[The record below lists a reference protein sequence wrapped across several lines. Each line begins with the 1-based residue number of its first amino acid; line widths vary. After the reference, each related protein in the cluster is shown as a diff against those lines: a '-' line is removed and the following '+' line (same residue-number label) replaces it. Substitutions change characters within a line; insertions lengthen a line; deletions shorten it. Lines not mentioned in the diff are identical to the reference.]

1 MTTDRWEDP
10 DGVPT
15 LDAGPV
21 RLRQFALDD
30 VPGIVDASTD
40 PLIPLIS
47 SIPSNSS
54 EAEAVEFV
62 DRQRRCRS
70 DGFGYSFAVAETAND
85 RLVGG
90 LGLWLRDMDQG
101 RVSAGYWMLPRARRQ
116 GCASHAL
123 RAASRWALTVL
134 GVPRLEL
141 YAEPW
146 NEASIRTAESAGFV
160 REGLLRSWQ
169 EVAGKRRDMYMY
181 SLLNSDLP

>member
-1 MTTDRWEDP
+1 
-10 DGVPT
+10 
-15 LDAGPV
+15 
-21 RLRQFALDD
+21 
-30 VPGIVDASTD
+30 
-40 PLIPLIS
+40 
-47 SIPSNSS
+47 
-54 EAEAVEFV
+54 
-62 DRQRRCRS
+62 
-70 DGFGYSFAVAETAND
+70 
-85 RLVGG
+85 
-90 LGLWLRDMDQG
+90 
-101 RVSAGYWMLPRARRQ
+101 
-116 GCASHAL
+116 L